1 MFKLKCVEP
10 FSQSAHILLYQ
21 YHYLHF
27 LPIQQKVNNIIMDN
41 AIPAQIY
48 DVVADHIAKPD
59 VTPIILFCCSQDV
72 FPLISYLSA
81 TSFVSFVIVIPVT
94 FIIINLLSVYAKTIL
109 FLLLLT
115 TGLISPSSAP
125 GLYWYKSTLSARWH
139 GQPDLRLPQS
149 YIPSPGHESRSNAGA
164 CAA

>member
-1 MFKLKCVEP
+1 MFKLKYVEP
-10 FSQSAHILLYQ
+10 FSQTAHILLYH

-27 LPIQQKVNNIIMDN
+27 FPIQQKVNNIIMDN

-94 FIIINLLSVYAKTIL
+94 FIIINFLSVYTKTIL
-109 FLLLLT
+109 FL
-115 TGLISPSSAP
+115 
-125 GLYWYKSTLSARWH
+125 
-139 GQPDLRLPQS
+139 
-149 YIPSPGHESRSNAGA
+149 
-164 CAA
+164 

>member
-10 FSQSAHILLYQ
+10 FSQTAHILLYH

-94 FIIINLLSVYAKTIL
+94 FIIINFLSVYTKTIL
-109 FLLLLT
+109 FLQFLT
-115 TGLISPSSAP
+115 AGSISPSSVP
-125 GLYWYKSTLSARWH
+125 DSYWYRSTLSARWH

-149 YIPSPGHESRSNAGA
+149 YIPFPGHESRSSAGA
-164 CAA
+164 CAG

>member
-10 FSQSAHILLYQ
+10 FSQTAHILLYH

-27 LPIQQKVNNIIMDN
+27 RPIQQKVNNIIMDN

-94 FIIINLLSVYAKTIL
+94 FIIINFLSVYTKTIL
-109 FLLLLT
+109 FL
-115 TGLISPSSAP
+115 
-125 GLYWYKSTLSARWH
+125 
-139 GQPDLRLPQS
+139 
-149 YIPSPGHESRSNAGA
+149 
-164 CAA
+164 